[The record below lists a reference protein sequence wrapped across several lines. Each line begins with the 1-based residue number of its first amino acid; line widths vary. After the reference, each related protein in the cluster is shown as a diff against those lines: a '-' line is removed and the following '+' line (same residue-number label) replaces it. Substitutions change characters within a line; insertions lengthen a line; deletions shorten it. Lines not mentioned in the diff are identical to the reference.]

1 VPNEALEGKN
11 MNEMHGGRGPNRGL
25 LLLIPAALILA
36 KAAKHRR
43 QAMRESTEGEAGV
56 VGGRYGHHAR
66 FGRGKWTGRGG
77 AFRLPPR
84 IESALDAWHARAHQ
98 ETVSTE
104 PPTI

>member
-1 VPNEALEGKN
+1 
-11 MNEMHGGRGPNRGL
+11 MNEMRGGGGPNRGL

-43 QAMRESTEGEAGV
+43 QAMWESAEGEAGAA
-56 VGGRYGHHAR
+56 GGPHGHHAR
-66 FGRGKWTGRGG
+66 FAHRGWSAGRDG
-77 AFRLPPR
+77 FRLPPR

-98 ETVSTE
+98 EPASAE

>member
-1 VPNEALEGKN
+1 
-11 MNEMHGGRGPNRGL
+11 MHEMRSGGRPNRVL

-43 QAMRESTEGEAGV
+43 QAMWESAEGGTATAG
-56 VGGRYGHHAR
+56 GPYGHHAR
-66 FGRGKWTGRGG
+66 FAHRGWSAGRDG
-77 AFRLPPR
+77 FRLPPR

-98 ETVSTE
+98 ETASAE